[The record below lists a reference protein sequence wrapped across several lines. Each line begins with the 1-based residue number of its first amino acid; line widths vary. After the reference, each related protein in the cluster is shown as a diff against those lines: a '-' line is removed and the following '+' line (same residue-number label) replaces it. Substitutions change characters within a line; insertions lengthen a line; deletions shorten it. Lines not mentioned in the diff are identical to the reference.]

1 MASLLGTL
9 TDAMSSDTIDKL
21 SQAAGVNSA
30 QAMKGLAVVGP
41 LVLGTLA
48 RKSQTTS
55 GMDSIMRMLP
65 EGGGSLLGRMLGS
78 IAPQAATSS
87 LLSGVLGP
95 GVSTIGKALGGR
107 LGFDATPLLSA
118 AAPAIL
124 GMISTT
130 AKEQKLNSADIA
142 KMLQKEHTDVM
153 ASAKPEVQAVL
164 DEAFQLGD
172 KAEKLKATF
181 TDDEW
186 NKIQMAPVAATF
198 YVVSASPSG
207 ASGIA
212 KEVVAAGEALR
223 LLVKDALPTSLVDV
237 AFGSFNGKLHLDGP
251 GFDDQSPRDSALQS
265 LKVAASAVKGKSP
278 VNGKSFGDTLVAL
291 SRRVAEASKEG
302 GILGFGGTLV
312 SNEEEQAIS
321 AIAAAVA

>member
-9 TDAMSSDTIDKL
+9 TDSIPSDTIDKL
-21 SQAAGVNSA
+21 SQAAGLNSS
-30 QAMKGLAVVGP
+30 QAMKGLAIVGP

-65 EGGGSLLGRMLGS
+65 EGGGLISRMLGAA
-78 IAPQAATSS
+78 APQAATSS
-87 LLSGVLGP
+87 LLSGLLGP
-95 GVSTIGKALGGR
+95 GASTIEKALGGR
-107 LGFDATPLLSA
+107 LGFDATPLLGA

-124 GMISTT
+124 GMISST

-142 KMLQKEHTDVM
+142 KLLQKEHTDVM
-153 ASAKPEVQAVL
+153 QSAKPEVKAVL

-172 KAEKLKATF
+172 KAEKLKGAF

-198 YVVSASPSG
+198 YVVSSSASG
-207 ASGIA
+207 AKGIA
-212 KEVVAAGEALR
+212 KEVVAAGESMK
-223 LLVKDALPTSLVDV
+223 LLVQDALPTSLVDV
-237 AFGSFNGKLHLDGP
+237 AFGSLGGKLPLDESAFDGP
-251 GFDDQSPRDSALQS
+251 SPRDRALQL
-265 LKVAASAVKGKSP
+265 LKHAASAVKAKSP
-278 VNGKSFGDTLVAL
+278 VDAKSFGDTLVAL
-291 SRRVAEASKEG
+291 TRKVAEASKEG
-302 GILGFGGTLV
+302 GIFGFGGTLV
-312 SNEEEQAIS
+312 SKEEEQAIS